1 VYFILLSS
9 ILVWFVLKYSLC
21 ISQTETNQIRML
33 HIIRERKLSY
43 DGQSPKH
50 PKASPRIGNRFLSFS
65 FQEMKVKRFLILDI
79 LGTDK

>member
-1 VYFILLSS
+1 
-9 ILVWFVLKYSLC
+9 
-21 ISQTETNQIRML
+21 ML